1 MLLGMATEGYYE
13 QAVLDAID
21 YFTAEARSDKM
32 NGGLCIFATKQRGQD
47 RDVLSRCL
55 RQGGGR
61 DGYDLR
67 ADPSLLFLQR
77 HLVDIVAPGGL
88 LDYGEAWGV
97 LSTLPGNEYGFNE
110 GTSMATP
117 HVSGVAALVLS
128 KYGSPTFLNESLRT
142 QLLTSVNDF
151 YGYGNNSQVAG
162 LFGSGYLDA
171 AKAVAM
177 DDSGAPEAVADF
189 ELSASQDYMN
199 VAWKVPASPDNNVNN
214 HIIYYSTE
222 EFTPQ
227 SDLTKLPRPV
237 VDSKFLN
244 SGDLCTAEITG
255 LANLTKYYVAIQAVN
270 RWGKASALSP
280 LSRSAPTL
288 I

>member
-1 MLLGMATEGYYE
+1 M
-13 QAVLDAID
+13 LDAID

-32 NGGLCIFATKQRGQD
+32 NGGLCIFATGNEGKTGMFYPAA
-47 RDVLSRCL
+47 
-55 RQGGGR
+55 
-61 DGYDLR
+61 YDKVVAVTAMTSELTP
-67 ADPSLLFLQR
+67 ASYSCNGTWA
-77 HLVDIVAPGGL
+77 DIVAPGGL
-88 LDYGEAWGV
+88 LDYGEAQGV

-227 SDLTKLPRPV
+227 SDLTKLPRLV

-280 LSRSAPTL
+280 LSRSAPTPVRK
-288 I
+288 